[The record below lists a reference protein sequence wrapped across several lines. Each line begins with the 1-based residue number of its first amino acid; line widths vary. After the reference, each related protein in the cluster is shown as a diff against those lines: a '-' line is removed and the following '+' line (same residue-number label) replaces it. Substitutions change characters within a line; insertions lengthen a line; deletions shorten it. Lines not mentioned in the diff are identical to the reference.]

1 MSYHGVGAGPGPTKT
16 YKVDM
21 PFPWGKDT
29 EVVVP
34 VQQMVDDT
42 WAALAPHIDELEAKL
57 IQDSEDEMSIYGP
70 VAAKKIIDT
79 VVMPA
84 VNNELEQAVA
94 EFDILKEDAVKAL
107 VAVGATIVI
116 AIGVSAWWVKKG

>member
-34 VQQMVDDT
+34 VQAMVDDT
-42 WAALAPHIDELEAKL
+42 WAALAPHIDALEAKL
-57 IQDSEDEMSIYGP
+57 IQDAEDEAAIYGP
-70 VAAKKIIDT
+70 EATRKIMNQ
-79 VVMPA
+79 VVLPSVDKQMQEA
-84 VNNELEQAVA
+84 FAELDVM
-94 EFDILKEDAVKAL
+94 KEDAVKAL
-107 VAVGATIVI
+107 IYVGATMVL
-116 AIGVSAWWVKKG
+116 AVGFSAWWVKKG